1 MSRAST
7 SASPAATPPSAPLS
21 ALRGLLPFLR
31 PYRARVVLAFV
42 LLCLGS
48 AAILVV
54 PLAFRDLIDA
64 GFGGVPG
71 GAGAGDTARDGGLF
85 GAQGLDGRFVAL
97 FGLAVFWA
105 AAVAA
110 RYYVVSWIGERVS
123 ADLRSAVYARV
134 LRQSPQFFETLQTGE
149 VLSRLT
155 GDTTLVQAVVGSSVS
170 MGLRSLFQFV
180 GGMVMLAATSVH
192 LFAMIFGLMALLALP
207 IVVIGRR
214 VRKLSRESQ
223 DRIADASALAGEILN
238 AMPTVQ
244 AFTQEERE
252 AARFAERS
260 ETGFRSAVRRTRVRA
275 LLTAL
280 IITAVMGTIVF
291 VLWIGARQVQAGTL
305 SMGELGAFLIYAALV
320 AGGVGTLAE
329 VWGDVMRAS
338 GATGRLLELLHAEPA
353 IRDPGGD
360 TSLRVRAGGE
370 GALSVARAGGEGAS
384 SMVMA
389 GGDGASSTA
398 RAEDKGSRLAPL
410 LPGTDAPSGP
420 PVGAAQAASLPDLD
434 ASLSRVD
441 KSLSTLD
448 TRLPGVDSRK
458 DAGAEPAIAFDH
470 VVYSYPARPGV
481 RALDDISLRIAAG
494 EKVALV
500 GPSGA
505 GKTTLFQLLLRYYE
519 VSDGCIRIGG
529 RDLRELPL
537 HALRAG
543 MAIVPQD
550 PVIFSAS
557 ALENI
562 RYGRPDA
569 DDDAVIA
576 AARAAAA
583 DEFIA
588 RLPEGYATFLG
599 ERGTRLSGG
608 QRQRIAIARAILKG
622 APILLLD
629 EATSAL
635 DAESEILVQQG
646 LAAAMQGRT
655 TLIIAHRL
663 ATVQKVD
670 RIVVMDG
677 GRIVET
683 GTPADLRRQGGLY
696 ARLAALQLEL

>member
-1 MSRAST
+1 M
-7 SASPAATPPSAPLS
+7 PADTRPAGPRPLS

-31 PYRARVVLAFV
+31 PYRARVALAFV

-71 GAGAGDTARDGGLF
+71 GAGAGGTARDGGLF

-244 AFTQEERE
+244 AFTQEDRE
-252 AARFAERS
+252 AARFAARS
-260 ETGFRSAVRRTRVRA
+260 ETGFQAAIRRTGVRA

-353 IRDPGGD
+353 IRD
-360 TSLRVRAGGE
+360 AE
-370 GALSVARAGGEGAS
+370 
-384 SMVMA
+384 
-389 GGDGASSTA
+389 TA
-398 RAEDKGSRLAPL
+398 
-410 LPGTDAPSGP
+410 APS
-420 PVGAAQAASLPDLD
+420 AQGLW
-434 ASLSRVD
+434 
-441 KSLSTLD
+441 
-448 TRLPGVDSRK
+448 
-458 DAGAEPAIAFDH
+458 E
-470 VVYSYPARPGV
+470 
-481 RALDDISLRIAAG
+481 
-494 EKVALV
+494 
-500 GPSGA
+500 
-505 GKTTLFQLLLRYYE
+505 QLLWE
-519 VSDGCIRIGG
+519 
-529 RDLRELPL
+529 
-537 HALRAG
+537 
-543 MAIVPQD
+543 M
-550 PVIFSAS
+550 
-557 ALENI
+557 
-562 RYGRPDA
+562 
-569 DDDAVIA
+569 
-576 AARAAAA
+576 
-583 DEFIA
+583 
-588 RLPEGYATFLG
+588 
-599 ERGTRLSGG
+599 
-608 QRQRIAIARAILKG
+608 
-622 APILLLD
+622 
-629 EATSAL
+629 
-635 DAESEILVQQG
+635 
-646 LAAAMQGRT
+646 
-655 TLIIAHRL
+655 
-663 ATVQKVD
+663 
-670 RIVVMDG
+670 
-677 GRIVET
+677 
-683 GTPADLRRQGGLY
+683 
-696 ARLAALQLEL
+696 

>member
-1 MSRAST
+1 M
-7 SASPAATPPSAPLS
+7 
-21 ALRGLLPFLR
+21 
-31 PYRARVVLAFV
+31 

-64 GFGGVPG
+64 GFGGVSAG
-71 GAGAGDTARDGGLF
+71 GAAAHEGAGLF

-110 RYYVVSWIGERVS
+110 RYYTVSWIGERVT

-134 LRQSPQFFETLQTGE
+134 LRQSPQYFETLQTGE

-155 GDTTLVQAVVGSSVS
+155 GDTTLVQTVVGSSIS
-170 MGLRSLFQFV
+170 LGLRSLFQFV
-180 GGMVMLAATSVH
+180 GGMVMLAVTSVQ
-192 LFAMIFGLMALLALP
+192 LFGLIFGLMALLALP
-207 IVVIGRR
+207 ITLIGRR
-214 VRKLSRESQ
+214 VRSLSREAQ

-244 AFTQEERE
+244 AFGQEANE
-252 AARFAERS
+252 AARFAARA
-260 ETGFRSAVRRTRVRA
+260 ETGFATAVRRTRVRA
-275 LLTAL
+275 ALTGL
-280 IITAVMGTIVF
+280 IIAAVMGTIIF
-291 VLWIGARQVQAGTL
+291 VLWIGARQVQAGAL
-305 SMGELGAFLIYAALV
+305 SVGELGAFVIYAALV
-320 AGGVGTLAE
+320 AGGAGTLAE
-329 VWGDVMRAS
+329 VWGDVMRAA
-338 GATGRLLELLHAEPA
+338 GATGRLLELLRAEPA
-353 IRDPGGD
+353 IRDAGVVEGMREDGGGGGGGD
-360 TSLRVRAGGE
+360 
-370 GALSVARAGGEGAS
+370 
-384 SMVMA
+384 
-389 GGDGASSTA
+389 
-398 RAEDKGSRLAPL
+398 SRLPPL
-410 LPGTDAPSGP
+410 LQENSRRTP
-420 PVGAAQAASLPDLD
+420 PVGAAAAANPTT
-434 ASLSRVD
+434 A
-441 KSLSTLD
+441 
-448 TRLPGVDSRK
+448 
-458 DAGAEPAIAFDH
+458 PAIELGH
-470 VVYSYPARPGV
+470 VVFRYPARPAV
-481 RALDDISLRIAAG
+481 PALDGIDLRIAAG
-494 EKVALV
+494 ERLALV

-505 GKTTLFQLLLRYYE
+505 GKTSLFQLLLRFYE
-519 VSDGCIRIGG
+519 AGEGHIRIDGHDI
-529 RDLRELPL
+529 RALPL
-537 HALRAG
+537 RNLRARI
-543 MAIVPQD
+543 ALVPQD

-557 ALENI
+557 ALDNI

-569 DDDAVIA
+569 GDAEVIA

-635 DAESEILVQQG
+635 DAESEVLVQQG

-670 RIVVMDG
+670 RIVVMDA

-696 ARLAALQLEL
+696 ARLAALQLEG